1 MPSIIII
8 VLLIA
13 AAIGIAA
20 GLSKAVISGCVWFV
34 IGLVVQALFGGL
46 IVSLAAAVGIAMAA
60 SSIPVIFALVGV
72 VVSFAKG

>member
-8 VLLIA
+8 VLILA
-13 AAIGIAA
+13 AVIGIAA

-34 IGLVVQALFGGL
+34 GGLVVQALFGGI
-46 IVSLAAAVGIAMAA
+46 IVSLASAIGISLAA
-60 SSIPVIFALVGV
+60 SSIPVVFAIIGV

>member
-8 VLLIA
+8 VLFIA

-46 IVSLAAAVGIAMAA
+46 IVSLAAAVGITMAA

>member
-46 IVSLAAAVGIAMAA
+46 IVSLAAAVGITMAA